1 MEGPLFMNFE
11 FCCPTLFGLEG
22 IVGDELRH
30 GGGLT
35 DVRVENGRVFFS
47 GDAHTLVWA
56 NLWLR
61 CAERVLIQIGQF
73 PARTFEELFEGVYE
87 LPWLDYIERDCA
99 FPVKGYSLNSDL
111 HSIPDCQSIVKK
123 AIVKSLSESYGITW
137 FEETGPRCQVQFSIM
152 NNVATLYLD
161 TSGAGLHKRG
171 YRANANEAPLR
182 ETLAAAMVNLSR
194 YRGRGEFLDPF
205 CGSGTIPIE
214 AAMIAM
220 NRAPGLARAFDA
232 EKWAFLDGELWRQG
246 REQALD
252 LIYRDRRYDIC
263 GSDIDPACVEL
274 SEQNARK
281 AGVAHTVRFEA
292 RDAAALRLDRRDG
305 TLICNPPYGERM
317 LDAASARRLLRNF
330 GTVAARSPMKQYIIS
345 SDEKFEEFFG
355 VKADKKRKLYNG
367 MLRCNLFMY
376 YQPPEKRKRFRS
388 FGNTNNNTQKVAK
401 NRKNRPNQR
410 FTSHS

>member
-1 MEGPLFMNFE
+1 MEYE

-47 GDAHTLVWA
+47 GDERTLIWA

-61 CAERVLIQIGQF
+61 CAERVLIRVGEF
-73 PARTFEELFEGVYE
+73 PAHTFEELFEGVYE
-87 LPWLDYIERDCA
+87 LPWLDYIEKDCA

-123 AIVKSLSESYGITW
+123 AIVKSLSESYGINW
-137 FEETGPRCQVQFSIM
+137 FEETGARCQVQFSIM
-152 NNVATLYLD
+152 NNIATLYLD

-171 YRANANEAPLR
+171 YRANANDAPLR
-182 ETLAAAMVNLSR
+182 ETLAAAMVHLSR

-220 NRAPGLARAFDA
+220 NRAPGLARSFDA
-232 EKWAFLDGELWRQG
+232 EKWAFIDPELWRQA

-252 LIYRDRRYDIC
+252 VMYRNRSYEIC
-263 GSDIDPACVEL
+263 GSDIDPTCVKLAAE
-274 SEQNARK
+274 NANK
-281 AGVAHTVRFEA
+281 AGVSHTVHFETQ
-292 RDAAALRLDRRDG
+292 DACKLRLNREG

-317 LDAASARRLLRNF
+317 MDIVSARKLLRNF
-330 GTVAARSPMKQYIIS
+330 GTVASRSPMKQYIIS

-376 YQPPEKRKRFRS
+376 YQTPDKRKPFRRTA
-388 FGNTNNNTQKVAK
+388 NTKNNTKKVQK
-401 NRKNRPNQR
+401 NRNNHSNKR
-410 FTSHS
+410 FEGHS

>member
-1 MEGPLFMNFE
+1 MKYE

-30 GGGLT
+30 NGGLE

-47 GDAHTLVWA
+47 GDERTLVWS

-61 CAERVLIQIGQF
+61 CAERVLIKVGEF
-73 PARTFEELFEGVYE
+73 PAHTFEELFEGVYE
-87 LPWLDYIERDCA
+87 LPWLDYMEKDYA
-99 FPVKGYSLNSDL
+99 FPVKGYSLSSKL

-123 AIVKSLSESYGITW
+123 AIVKSLSESYGVTW

-152 NNVATLYLD
+152 NDIATLYLD

-182 ETLAAAMVNLSR
+182 ETLAAAMVHISR
-194 YRGRGEFLDPF
+194 YRGRGEFFDPF

-220 NRAPGLARAFDA
+220 NRAPGLMRSFDA
-232 EKWAFLDGELWRQG
+232 EGWGFVASEIWRQE
-246 REQALD
+246 REHALD
-252 LIYRDRRYDIC
+252 VIYRDRSYEIA
-263 GSDIDPACVEL
+263 GSDLDAACVEL
-274 SEQNARK
+274 SEENAKK
-281 AGVAHTVRFEA
+281 AGVDHTVVFR
-292 RDAAALRLDRRDG
+292 RQDAGKLDLRSREG
-305 TLICNPPYGERM
+305 TLICNPPYGERLM
-317 LDAASARRLLRNF
+317 DVASARKLLRSF
-330 GTVAARSPMKQYIIS
+330 GTSAFCSPMRQYIIS

-367 MLRCNLFMY
+367 MIRCNLFMY
-376 YQPPEKRKRFRS
+376 YQPPEKRRHWHTAGAHNTGRRKVQKKYNNGRKKRFD
-388 FGNTNNNTQKVAK
+388 
-401 NRKNRPNQR
+401 
-410 FTSHS
+410 SHS